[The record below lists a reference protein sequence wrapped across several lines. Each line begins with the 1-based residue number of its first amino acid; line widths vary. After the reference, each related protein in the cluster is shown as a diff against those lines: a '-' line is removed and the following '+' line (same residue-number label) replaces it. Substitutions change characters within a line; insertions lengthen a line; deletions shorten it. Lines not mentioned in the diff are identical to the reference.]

1 MAHAIAFAVDCY
13 VLTFASGFTSLDIS
27 THFILHKRPSSNH
40 PHFWLMPV
48 ATMMIKEPLFSVFSN
63 FCLLTPF
70 FTPLG
75 TSKNAKYSIL
85 KELNIIPYRTFPV
98 K

>member
-1 MAHAIAFAVDCY
+1 
-13 VLTFASGFTSLDIS
+13 
-27 THFILHKRPSSNH
+27 
-40 PHFWLMPV
+40 
-48 ATMMIKEPLFSVFSN
+48 
-63 FCLLTPF
+63 LLTPF

-75 TSKNAKYSIL
+75 TSNNAKYSIL